1 MTNFNLR
8 YIEEPELQFG
18 YDTSVCPRFGIKNFQ
33 PYDILQVRPE
43 KIKLGLIGENESIDK
58 LLEWLNVTKSE
69 IKAKQSKQPFLFTSF
84 CGFNNNIGF
93 KCDITYDETYVRR
106 IKSSDVKQIF
116 KNKAELET
124 RIDDVVE
131 LYLSEIKFLS
141 QNKSPDV
148 ILCVLNEDLIDKIT
162 VSEDILIDDLDDE
175 EDIEQEDKKTQKEL
189 NFRRQLKALSFKYNV
204 PIQIVRDRILKPNSS
219 MQDSATIAW
228 NFYTAIYYKA
238 SGTPWAL
245 IKDNTSIVCYAG
257 ISFYK
262 SRDKLSTQTSLA
274 QIFNELGKGVI
285 LRGEPIDFKK
295 SDRTPHLNEVQAYS
309 LLDRALKE
317 YYDAIKTNPQR
328 MVIHKTS
335 NYNNEEI
342 EGFVAA
348 AEDNKIHI
356 TDLITIHPKTN
367 LRLFRE
373 EIYPPL
379 RGAHL
384 AIDKKTHLLYTRGS
398 VLFFSTYTG
407 KYIPNPIEVR
417 CFKTEESPNKI
428 IDEVF
433 ALTKMNWNNTQ
444 FDRKLPITL
453 ECASRVGDILKYLN
467 EDEEAQLKYSF
478 YM

>member
-1 MTNFNLR
+1 MTNFTLR

-18 YDTSVCPRFGIKNFQ
+18 NDTSVCPRFGIKHFQ

-43 KIKLGLIGENESIDK
+43 KVKLGLIGESESLEK
-58 LLEWLNVTKSE
+58 LLEWLEITKTE

-84 CGFNNNIGF
+84 CGFNNETGF
-93 KCDITYDETYVRR
+93 KSEITYDDTYIRK
-106 IKSSDVKQIF
+106 IKSSELNRIF
-116 KNKAELET
+116 RDQTELED

-131 LYLSEIKFLS
+131 LYLSEIKFLAK
-141 QNKSPDV
+141 NKSPDV
-148 ILCVLNEDLIDKIT
+148 ILCVLSEDLVNKIT
-162 VSEDILIDDLDDE
+162 ISEDDLIEE
-175 EDIEQEDKKTQKEL
+175 EDEGDSTGEEEKKTKKEL
-189 NFRRQLKALSFKYNV
+189 NFRRQLKARSFKYNV

-219 MQDSATIAW
+219 MQDPATIAW

-245 IKDNTSIVCYAG
+245 IKDTNSIVCYAG

-274 QIFNELGKGVI
+274 QIFNELGKGII

-295 SDRTPHLNEVQAYS
+295 SDRTPHLNEEQAYR
-309 LLDRALKE
+309 LLDKALKE
-317 YYDAIKTNPQR
+317 YYDAIKTTPQR
-328 MVIHKTS
+328 IVIHKTS
-335 NYNNEEI
+335 NYNEPEI

-348 AEDNKIHI
+348 AEDNRIYL

-379 RGAHL
+379 RGSHL
-384 AIDKKTHLLYTRGS
+384 AIDRKNHLLYTRGS
-398 VLFFSTYTG
+398 VLFFNTYTG
-407 KYIPNPIEVR
+407 KYIPSPIEVR
-417 CFKTEESPNKI
+417 CFKTDESPNKI
-428 IDEVF
+428 INEIF

-467 EDEEAQLKYSF
+467 ENEEAQLKYSF